1 MANMVIGGLRWV
13 KTRRGA
19 NSEPVELRPVASAY
33 ATGIFRGDPLKLVS
47 DGTVAVAAAGESV
60 YAVADGAMQYR
71 NGAGQVVAGTFLPAA
86 TTYTGAPHVS
96 NPQAS
101 VVRCTPVMGQV
112 FEGSCNTLAATVTVA
127 QGQMGNNAELAAGAG
142 GSTTTGR
149 SSFVIDNST
158 TGTATM
164 QVRLLEI
171 SSAGDNDVTAVNWLA
186 LVEFNEGSEPSASN
200 PVGV

>member
-13 KTRRGA
+13 KARRGA
-19 NSEPVELRPVASAY
+19 NVEPVELRPVASAY

-60 YAVADGAMQYR
+60 YAIADGAMQYK
-71 NGAGQVVAGTFLPAA
+71 NGAAQIVAGTFLPAA

-101 VVRCTPVMGQV
+101 IVRCTPVMGQV
-112 FEGSCNTLAATVTVA
+112 FEGSANTLAASVTVA
-127 QGQMGNNAELAAGAG
+127 QGQMGNNCDLAAGAG
-142 GSTTTGR
+142 GSTISGR
-149 SSFVIDNST
+149 SSFVVDNAGV
-158 TGTATM
+158 GTATA
-164 QVRLLEI
+164 QVRLLEL
-171 SSAGDNDVTAVNWLA
+171 SSAGDSDVTAVNWLV
-186 LVEFNEGSEPSASN
+186 LVEFNEGSEPSATN